1 MNQALSSKLN
11 CEPRCSG
18 LLTAKPNK
26 LVCEFCTVQVLV
38 GLNNLLAL
46 QNTGVSAFHV
56 SEDQMC
62 LFVHQNCLSS
72 TVSVT
77 RKLLSPVL
85 LLLQEVSNPLFL
97 KLECGYAVLVCI
109 LGYTLRIKQNKNKK
123 KQPILHA
130 M

>member
-1 MNQALSSKLN
+1 MN
-11 CEPRCSG
+11 CEPRSSG
-18 LLTAKPNK
+18 LLIAKPNK

-56 SEDQMC
+56 SEDQEMC
-62 LFVHQNCLSS
+62 LFVHQNFLSS

-85 LLLQEVSNPLFL
+85 LYFCNRYLTRPFVYKIGVWICSV
-97 KLECGYAVLVCI
+97 GM
-109 LGYTLRIKQNKNKK
+109 
-123 KQPILHA
+123 H
-130 M
+130 